1 MFNLGILIL
10 VTIAFLLFGYSITHA
25 DIFAPFCVFLRN
37 VFNCRIYVSFFANM
51 YKLELHLNTIA
62 IIALGMITFGIVSAF
77 SILIG
82 QMFVSMKKNIL
93 ENIFL

>member
-25 DIFAPFCVFLRN
+25 DIFAPFCVFCEMFLIAE
-37 VFNCRIYVSFFANM
+37 FMCLFFANM
-51 YKLELHLNTIA
+51 YKLELH
-62 IIALGMITFGIVSAF
+62 F